1 MSTCRDMQGL
11 RSGRHSGRGDYSQGG
26 RLRLGGRGRQHVL
39 HPPSREDRTDHEGTP
54 RHTHTAL
61 DGFSAQ
67 DGGIKTPNAHRL
79 DTGYGHL
86 VLLGDL
92 CWLNA
97 LSIIGHLS

>member
-11 RSGRHSGRGDYSQGG
+11 WSGRHSGRGDNGQGG
-26 RLRLGGRGRQHVL
+26 RLRLGGRGRQDVL
-39 HPPSREDRTDHEGTP
+39 DPPSREDRTHHEGTP

-61 DGFSAQ
+61 DGLSAQ
-67 DGGIKTPNAHRL
+67 DGGIKAANAHRL